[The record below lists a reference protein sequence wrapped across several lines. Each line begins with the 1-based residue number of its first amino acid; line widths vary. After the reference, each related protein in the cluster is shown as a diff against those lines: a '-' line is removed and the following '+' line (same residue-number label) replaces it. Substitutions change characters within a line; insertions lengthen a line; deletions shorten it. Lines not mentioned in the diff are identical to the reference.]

1 MIKEDEQLWDEQ
13 LLVFFW
19 ERIIYLREKN
29 VLACKALYIKA

>member
-19 ERIIYLREKN
+19 ERIIYLREKWRKWDSLH
-29 VLACKALYIKA
+29 VL